1 MKLDVR
7 HEPLLLEPG
16 EGEVISDRAERTV
29 MIKSAHE
36 VLDAT
41 ESRYEDGEEG
51 PGPHIHRSHTES
63 FYVLEGE
70 LELGLGPGATEIVR
84 ATPGTFVAAP
94 PEVVHT
100 FRNASDAEAI
110 FLNFHAPSM
119 GFGDML
125 RARRDGR
132 DEDTERFD
140 QFEPPPE
147 GGRPLAEAVV
157 SRSEDGELF
166 DRENRAIAI
175 KSDLPQ
181 ISAFDIAFDPEFV
194 VDPHTHDDHVDSFYV
209 LAGEVEFTAGDG
221 ETRAAPGT
229 WYSAPPGT
237 RHGFRNPG
245 PGRARVLNVHTP
257 DGGFTGRVR
266 GG

>member
-1 MKLDVR
+1 VADPVLR
-7 HEPLLLEPG
+7 RPG
-16 EGEVISDRAERTV
+16 EGETVFDSERSTLRLLVELEELTV
-29 MIKSAHE
+29 
-36 VLDAT
+36 T
-41 ESRYEDGEEG
+41 WFRYAPGEKG
-51 PGPHIHRSHTES
+51 PDPHIHHRHTDA

-70 LELGLGPGATEIVR
+70 LELALGPGAAEIVR
-84 ATPGTFVAAP
+84 ATAGTFVAAP
-94 PEVVHT
+94 PVVVHT
-100 FRNASDAEAI
+100 FRNASSAEAV

-119 GFGDML
+119 GFADML
-125 RARRDGR
+125 RARRDGQ
-132 DEDTERFD
+132 DEDAERFD
-140 QFEPPPE
+140 QSEPPPD
-147 GGRPLAEAVV
+147 GGRPVSEAVV
-157 SRSEDGELF
+157 SRAEGGELF
-166 DRENRAIAI
+166 DRGDRAIGI

-209 LAGEVEFTAGDG
+209 LAGEVDFTVGDG
-221 ETRAAPGT
+221 EARAAPGA
-229 WYSAPPGT
+229 WYSAPPGF

>member
-1 MKLDVR
+1 M
-7 HEPLLLEPG
+7 
-16 EGEVISDRAERTV
+16 
-29 MIKSAHE
+29 
-36 VLDAT
+36 
-41 ESRYEDGEEG
+41 
-51 PGPHIHRSHTES
+51 
-63 FYVLEGE
+63 
-70 LELGLGPGATEIVR
+70 
-84 ATPGTFVAAP
+84 AAP

-100 FRNASDAEAI
+100 FRNASGAEAI

-125 RARRDGR
+125 RARRDGQ
-132 DEDTERFD
+132 EEEAERFD
-140 QFEPPPE
+140 QADPPPD
-147 GGRPLAEAVV
+147 GGRPVSEAVV
-157 SRSEDGELF
+157 SRAEGGELF
-166 DRENRAIAI
+166 DRGDRAIGV

-194 VDPHTHDDHVDSFYV
+194 VDSHTHDDHVDSFYV
-209 LAGEVEFTAGDG
+209 LAGEVDFTAGDD
-221 ETRAAPGT
+221 EVRAAPGT
-229 WYSAPPGT
+229 WYSAPVGV

>member
-1 MKLDVR
+1 MVALVCR
-7 HEPLLLEPG
+7 PG
-16 EGEVISDRAERTV
+16 EVEPVFDEPERTLRILV
-29 MIKSAHE
+29 DRDE
-36 VLDAT
+36 LT
-41 ESRYEDGEEG
+41 LTWFRYAPGEEG
-51 PGPHIHRSHTES
+51 PDPHLQRRHTDA

-70 LELGLGPGATEIVR
+70 LELGLGPGVAEVVR
-84 ATPGTFVAAP
+84 GTAGTLVAAP

-100 FRNASDAEAI
+100 FRNASDGEAI
-110 FLNFHAPSM
+110 FLNVHAPSM

-132 DEDTERFD
+132 DEDAERFD
-140 QFEPPPE
+140 QSEPPPD
-147 GGRPLAEAVV
+147 GGRPVSEAVV
-157 SRSEDGELF
+157 SRAEGGELF
-166 DRENRAIAI
+166 DRGDRAIGV

-209 LAGEVEFTAGDG
+209 LAGEVDFTVGDDVV
-221 ETRAAPGT
+221 RAAAGT
-229 WYSAPPGT
+229 WFSAPPGT

-257 DGGFTGRVR
+257 DGGFTGGVR

>member
-1 MKLDVR
+1 MA
-7 HEPLLLEPG
+7 EPVLRRTG
-16 EGEVISDRAERTV
+16 EGETIFDSDRSTLRVLVDREELTV
-29 MIKSAHE
+29 
-36 VLDAT
+36 T
-41 ESRYEDGEEG
+41 WFRYARGEEG
-51 PGPHIHRSHTES
+51 PDPHVHHRHTDA

-70 LELGLGPGATEIVR
+70 LELGLGPSAAETVR
-84 ATPGTFVAAP
+84 ATAGTFVAAP
-94 PEVVHT
+94 PGVVHT
-100 FRNASDAEAI
+100 FRNASSAEAT

-119 GFGDML
+119 GFADML

-132 DEDTERFD
+132 EEDAERFD
-140 QFEPPPE
+140 QSEPPPD
-147 GGRPLAEAVV
+147 GGRPVSAAVV
-157 SRSEDGELF
+157 SRPEGGEVF

-194 VDPHTHDDHVDSFYV
+194 VDPHRHDDHVDSFYV
-209 LAGEVEFTAGDG
+209 LAGEVDFTIG
-221 ETRAAPGT
+221 EDVVRAAAST
-229 WYSAPPGT
+229 WFSAPPGT

-257 DGGFTGRVR
+257 DGGFTGGVR